1 MQNREAIST
10 YRQNVKYRNVWDTTL
25 KIMQEDGLLGFFKG
39 FQMRMMI
46 QSISSGVAWGTY
58 HIIKDFLS

>member
-1 MQNREAIST
+1 
-10 YRQNVKYRNVWDTTL
+10 
-25 KIMQEDGLLGFFKG
+25 MQEDGLLGFFKG

-58 HIIKDFLS
+58 HIIKDYLT